1 MTWFFWAVVASIAAA
16 ILAELNRVFR
26 QEPQLLNAWRSTI
39 AAIMLAAA
47 FPLMDFPNFET
58 HKNFYIVAAI
68 DGAVMAIGMILFF
81 QLAQQKAGRVT
92 SMVLPLA
99 AVGAYITWWII
110 APHDRPDLVDE
121 PMRVITAV
129 FSLVLITLAM
139 QKIRGSDASWESFVV
154 VLPIGIAFGV
164 VDALTKYVM
173 KDDIDLYALS
183 LAYTFFAAVICAAV
197 AWGAVLKEPEG
208 GRITKFNDKQLLWAG
223 FWAGFWTALMFL
235 ASTFAVTMAIN
246 PTYAGVI
253 MAMTPIW
260 LYLYNYF
267 RRVPDSTSPIASFLI
282 MLGAIGL
289 LLSSV

>member
-1 MTWFFWAVVASIAAA
+1 MSWFFWAVIASIAAA

-39 AAIMLAAA
+39 ATIMLAAA
-47 FPLMDFPNFET
+47 IPFMDFPAFDT
-58 HKNFYIVAAI
+58 HKSFYLVAAI

-99 AVGAYITWWII
+99 AVGAYITWWVI
-110 APHDRPDLVDE
+110 APHDRPHLIEE
-121 PMRVITAV
+121 PVKVITAI
-129 FSLVLITLAM
+129 FSLLLIILAM
-139 QKIRGSDASWESFVV
+139 QKIRGHDASWESFMIL
-154 VLPIGIAFGV
+154 LPIGIAFGV

-173 KDDIDLYALS
+173 GESVDVYALS
-183 LAYTFFAAVICAAV
+183 MAYTFFSAIICAVV
-197 AWGAVLKEPEG
+197 AWGAVFKEPEG
-208 GRITKFNDKQLLWAG
+208 GRTVKFMDRQLLWAG

-235 ASTFAVTMAIN
+235 ASNFAVTLAVN
-246 PTYAGVI
+246 PTYAGIV

-260 LYLYNYF
+260 LYLYNHF
-267 RRVPDSTSPIASFLI
+267 RRVPDSTSPVASFLI

-289 LLSSV
+289 LLSSI